1 MTGKQASSRTLL
13 ALKLMK
19 SNILLLVT
27 AATVALASC
36 SQEKQTET
44 TETTAVPSGTTETT
58 TTTTT
63 VDTASYRTSA
73 SQLADQ
79 VAADLRATDAATKA
93 RLQQIY
99 YNRARSLG
107 DLDARPDTVGR
118 YAAVRDLNDMTT
130 REVRTVVTDPAAYGT
145 YTANQGNYYAG
156 PYTAAA
162 TTTTTTTTTAT
173 PARRSLG
180 ARVGQGSGIK
190 KLEND
195 KGDHKV
201 KYENGAKI
209 KRSDDGSVKIKRAD
223 GTKIKIDEDGH
234 RTVKKGLF

>member
-1 MTGKQASSRTLL
+1 
-13 ALKLMK
+13 MK
-19 SNILLLVT
+19 SNILLLAA

-36 SQEKQTET
+36 SQEKKTET
-44 TETTAVPSGTTETT
+44 TETTTVPGATAETTTT

-73 SQLADQ
+73 QQLADQ
-79 VAADLRATDAATKA
+79 VAADVHATDATTKA

-99 YNRARSLG
+99 YTRGRALR
-107 DLDARPDTVGR
+107 DIDARPDTVGH

-130 REVRTVVTDPAAYGT
+130 REVKAVVTDPTTYGT

-156 PYTAAA
+156 PYTA
-162 TTTTTTTTTAT
+162 TTTTTTTTSTT

-195 KGDHKV
+195 KDNRKV

-223 GTKIKIDEDGH
+223 GTKIKIDENGH

>member
-1 MTGKQASSRTLL
+1 MKYNLLLL
-13 ALKLMK
+13 A
-19 SNILLLVT
+19 T
-27 AATVALASC
+27 ATAVVLASC
-36 SQEKQTET
+36 SQEKKTET
-44 TETTAVPSGTTETT
+44 TETTTVPGGTTETT

-63 VDTASYRTSA
+63 VDTTSYRGA
-73 SQLADQ
+73 ADQLANQ
-79 VAADLRATDAATKA
+79 VAADVRATDAATKA

-99 YNRARSLG
+99 YSRGRAVR

-118 YAAVRDLNDMTT
+118 YTALRDLNDRTT
-130 REVRTVVTDPAAYGT
+130 REIHTVVTDPAAYNT
-145 YTANQGNYYAG
+145 YAANQGNYYAG
-156 PYTAAA
+156 PYTA

-173 PARRSLG
+173 TARPSLG

-190 KLEND
+190 KLDNGKD
-195 KGDHKV
+195 DRKV

-223 GTKIKIDEDGH
+223 GTKIKIDENGH

>member
-1 MTGKQASSRTLL
+1 MKYNLLLL
-13 ALKLMK
+13 A
-19 SNILLLVT
+19 T

-36 SQEKQTET
+36 SQEKKTET
-44 TETTAVPSGTTETT
+44 TEAATVPSATTETT

-73 SQLADQ
+73 NQLADQ
-79 VAADLRATDAATKA
+79 VAADLRATDAATKT

-99 YNRARSLG
+99 YNRARTLG
-107 DLDARPDTVGR
+107 DLQARPDTVGR

-130 REVRTVVTDPAAYGT
+130 REVKTVVTDPAAYGT

-156 PYTAAA
+156 PYTA
-162 TTTTTTTTTAT
+162 TTTTTTTTTTT
-173 PARRSLG
+173 PARPSLG
-180 ARVGQGSGIK
+180 ARVGQGSGVK
-190 KLEND
+190 KLENKEND
-195 KGDHKV
+195 RKV

-223 GTKIKIDEDGH
+223 GTKIKIDENGH
-234 RTVKKGLF
+234 RTVKKSLF